1 MVNEF
6 LKMTVVQSELPVD
19 VLILEDYLTTL
30 FSQAFEKLSLEPK
43 LAKVQMSAR
52 PELGQFQCNGAMP
65 LAKQLKKSPIQ
76 IANDIIN
83 QVKDNLIF
91 KDVTGVMPGFI
102 NITLNDN
109 FLADWMN
116 QMLANSR
123 LGCPKTETPQ
133 KVMMDF
139 GGPNVAKPLHIGHIR
154 SPLIGDCLQRVYR
167 FYGDEVLSDVHL
179 GDWGTQMGMLIEEIR
194 KMYPDLPYFDE
205 NFTGTY
211 PIEPPVTVDELS
223 EIYPRS
229 SARCKENENEMEK
242 ARLATAEL
250 QKGRRGYRALWQH
263 FVNVSIAE
271 LKKDYADLD
280 IYFDLWKGE
289 SDVQALID
297 DMVKNC
303 LDNGVAKESQGAII
317 IPVAEDDKTPP
328 LILVKSDGAVMYGT
342 TDLATILERVQD
354 YQAQKII
361 YVVDKRQSLHFKQV
375 FTAAKKAGIAPNTEL
390 IHIGFGTLNG
400 KDGKPFK
407 TRSGGVMRLSTLID
421 EAKTRASLRE
431 QEGLSRN
438 EKEDIINKVAL
449 ATVKFADLSNV
460 YTSDYIFDLDKF
472 SQYEGK
478 TGPYLLYSA
487 VRIKSILRK
496 LNYSVSGTLQY
507 KISKATNGAERNL
520 QLTLTQLPLALQRTY
535 DKCEPHHLCEYAY
548 QVAVQFNKFY
558 SESPIATEENET
570 TQKSRIALCQLTLKQ
585 LILVLELL
593 GIEIPERM

>member
-1 MVNEF
+1 
-6 LKMTVVQSELPVD
+6 MTVTANHTAILENYLTDLFVQAFD
-19 VLILEDYLTTL
+19 VLGFDSR
-30 FSQAFEKLSLEPK
+30 F
-43 LAKVQMSAR
+43 AKVQLSAR
-52 PELGQFQCNGAMP
+52 SELGQFQCNGAMP
-65 LAKQLKKSPIQ
+65 LAKVLKKAPIQ
-76 IANDIIN
+76 IANDIVT
-83 QVKDNLIF
+83 QVQSDKVF
-91 KDVTGVMPGFI
+91 SDVNAVMPGFI
-102 NITLNDN
+102 NITLSDD
-109 FLADWMN
+109 FLARWSNSILKD
-116 QMLANSR
+116 SR
-123 LGCPKTETPQ
+123 LGCPKTTKPL

-139 GGPNVAKPLHIGHIR
+139 GGPNVAKPLHVGHIR

-194 KMYPDLPYFDE
+194 KMHPDLPYFDE
-205 NFTGTY
+205 HHTGEY
-211 PIEPPVTVDELS
+211 PKESPVTVDALS
-223 EIYPRS
+223 EIYPRAS
-229 SARCKENENEMEK
+229 GRCKEDANEMEK

-263 FVNVSIAE
+263 FVDVSIAE
-271 LKKDYADLD
+271 LKKDYGDLG

-289 SDVQALID
+289 SDVQPIID
-297 DMVKNC
+297 HMVADC
-303 LDNGVAKESQGAII
+303 LEQKVAENSQGAII
-317 IPVAEDDKTPP
+317 IPVAENEDDKTPP

-342 TDLATILERVQD
+342 TDLATILERVED

-375 FTAAKKAGIAPNTEL
+375 FAAAKKSSIAPETEL
-390 IHIGFGTLNG
+390 VHIGFGTLNG

-421 EAKTRASLRE
+421 EAKARASLRE
-431 QEGLSRN
+431 QEGLTEA
-438 EKEDIINKVAL
+438 EKADIIEKVAL
-449 ATVKFADLSNV
+449 ATVKFADLANV

-496 LNYSVSGTLQY
+496 LGRNLENVSAD
-507 KISKATNGAERNL
+507 IAKASNDAERNL
-520 QLTLTQLPLALQRTY
+520 QLKLTELPQVLHKTY

-558 SESPIATEENET
+558 AESPIANEENHALKEA
-570 TQKSRIALCQLTLKQ
+570 RIALCQLTLKQ
-585 LILVLELL
+585 LVFVLGLL
-593 GIEIPERM
+593 GIEVPERM

>member
-1 MVNEF
+1 M
-6 LKMTVVQSELPVD
+6 MTVLQSTTKTPV
-19 VLILEDYLTTL
+19 LEDHLTAI
-30 FSQAFEKLSLEPK
+30 FADAFEVLGLDPAY
-43 LAKVQMSAR
+43 AKVQLSAR

-65 LAKQLKKSPIQ
+65 LAKILKKAPIQ
-76 IANDIIN
+76 IANDIVT
-83 QVKDNLIF
+83 QVQNDKLF
-91 KDVTGVMPGFI
+91 SDVSTVMPGFI
-102 NITLNDN
+102 NITLSDA
-109 FLADWMN
+109 FLASW
-116 QMLANSR
+116 ANHMFKDTR
-123 LGCPKTETPQ
+123 LGCPKTAHPLR
-133 KVMMDF
+133 VMMDF
-139 GGPNVAKPLHIGHIR
+139 GGPNVAKPLHVGHIR

-167 FYGDEVLSDVHL
+167 FYGDDVLSDVHL

-205 NFTGTY
+205 TFTGEY
-211 PIEPPVTVDELS
+211 PKISPVTVDELS
-223 EIYPRS
+223 EIYPRAS
-229 SARCKENENEMEK
+229 GRCKEDEIEMGK

-263 FVNVSIAE
+263 FVNVSVAE
-271 LKKDYADLD
+271 LRKDYADLG

-289 SDVQALID
+289 SDVQPIID
-297 DMVKNC
+297 PMVQDYLTGK
-303 LDNGVAKESQGAII
+303 VAESSQGAII
-317 IPVAEDDKTPP
+317 ISGAESDDDKTPP

-342 TDLATILERVQD
+342 TDLATILERVKD

-375 FTAAKKAGIAPNTEL
+375 FAAAKKTGIGKDTEL
-390 IHIGFGTLNG
+390 VHIGFGTLNG

-421 EAKTRASLRE
+421 EAKSRASLRE
-431 QEGLSRN
+431 QEGLSDE
-438 EKEDIINKVAL
+438 EKAEIIDKVAL

-496 LNYSVSGTLQY
+496 LGHQMGDVKSDIVKASNY
-507 KISKATNGAERNL
+507 AERHL
-520 QLTLTQLPLALQRTY
+520 QLKLTELPQVLQKTY

-558 SESPIATEENET
+558 AESPIASEENRVLKEA
-570 TQKSRIALCQLTLKQ
+570 RIALCQLTLKQ
-585 LILVLELL
+585 LVFVLELL
-593 GIEIPERM
+593 GIEVPEKM

>member
-1 MVNEF
+1 MANHTAILENYLTDLF
-6 LKMTVVQSELPVD
+6 VQAFD
-19 VLILEDYLTTL
+19 VLGFDSR
-30 FSQAFEKLSLEPK
+30 F
-43 LAKVQMSAR
+43 AKVQLSAR

-65 LAKQLKKSPIQ
+65 LAKILKKAPIQ
-76 IANDIIN
+76 IANDIVT
-83 QVKDNLIF
+83 QVHSDKVF
-91 KDVTGVMPGFI
+91 SDVNAVMPGFI
-102 NITLNDN
+102 NITLSDD
-109 FLADWMN
+109 FLASWSN
-116 QMLANSR
+116 SMLKDAR
-123 LGCPKTETPQ
+123 LGCPKTTNPL

-139 GGPNVAKPLHIGHIR
+139 GGPNVAKPLHVGHIR

-205 NFTGTY
+205 HYTEEY
-211 PIEPPVTVDELS
+211 PKESPVTVDELS
-223 EIYPRS
+223 EIYPRAS
-229 SARCKENENEMEK
+229 GRCKEDANEMEK
-242 ARLATAEL
+242 ARIATAEL

-263 FVNVSIAE
+263 FVDVSIAE
-271 LKKDYADLD
+271 LKKDYGDLG

-289 SDVQALID
+289 SDVQPIID
-297 DMVKNC
+297 QMVENC
-303 LDNGVAKESQGAII
+303 LKQKVAENSQGAII
-317 IPVAEDDKTPP
+317 IPVAENEDDKTPP

-375 FTAAKKAGIAPNTEL
+375 FAAAKKSNIAPETEL
-390 IHIGFGTLNG
+390 VHIGFGTLNG

-421 EAKTRASLRE
+421 EAKSRASLRE
-431 QEGLSRN
+431 QEGLTEA
-438 EKEDIINKVAL
+438 EKADIIQKVAL
-449 ATVKFADLSNV
+449 ATVKFADLANV

-496 LNYSVSGTLQY
+496 LGRNLENVNTDIG
-507 KISKATNGAERNL
+507 KASNDAERNL
-520 QLTLTQLPLALQRTY
+520 QLKLTELPQVLQRTY
-535 DKCEPHHLCEYAY
+535 DKCEAHHLCEYAY

-558 SESPIATEENET
+558 AESPIANEENNALKEA
-570 TQKSRIALCQLTLKQ
+570 RIALCQLTLKQ
-585 LILVLELL
+585 LVFVLGLL
-593 GIEIPERM
+593 GIEVPERM

>member
-1 MVNEF
+1 
-6 LKMTVVQSELPVD
+6 MTATANHTAILENYLTDLFVQAFD
-19 VLILEDYLTTL
+19 VLGFDSR
-30 FSQAFEKLSLEPK
+30 F
-43 LAKVQMSAR
+43 AKVQLSAR

-65 LAKQLKKSPIQ
+65 LAKILKKAPIQ
-76 IANDIIN
+76 IANDIVT
-83 QVKDNLIF
+83 QVYSDKVF
-91 KDVTGVMPGFI
+91 SDVNAVMPGFI
-102 NITLNDN
+102 NITLSDD
-109 FLADWMN
+109 FLANWSN
-116 QMLANSR
+116 SMLKDSR
-123 LGCPKTETPQ
+123 LGCPKTTNPL

-139 GGPNVAKPLHIGHIR
+139 GGPNVAKPLHVGHIR

-205 NFTGTY
+205 HYTGEY
-211 PIEPPVTVDELS
+211 PKESPVTVDELS
-223 EIYPRS
+223 EIYPRAS
-229 SARCKENENEMEK
+229 GRCKEDANEMEK
-242 ARLATAEL
+242 ARIATAEL

-263 FVNVSIAE
+263 FVDVSIAE
-271 LKKDYADLD
+271 LKKDYGDLG

-289 SDVQALID
+289 SDVQPIIEQ
-297 DMVKNC
+297 MVADC
-303 LDNGVAKESQGAII
+303 LEQKVAENSQGAII
-317 IPVAEDDKTPP
+317 IPVAENEDDKTPP

-375 FTAAKKAGIAPNTEL
+375 FAAAKKSSIAPETEL
-390 IHIGFGTLNG
+390 VHIGFGTLNG

-421 EAKTRASLRE
+421 EAKSRASLRE
-431 QEGLSRN
+431 QEGLTEA
-438 EKEDIINKVAL
+438 EKADIIEKVAL
-449 ATVKFADLSNV
+449 ATVKFADLANV

-496 LNYSVSGTLQY
+496 LGRNLENVNTDIG
-507 KISKATNGAERNL
+507 KASNDAERNL
-520 QLTLTQLPLALQRTY
+520 QLKLTELPQVLQRTY

-558 SESPIATEENET
+558 AESPIANE
-570 TQKSRIALCQLTLKQ
+570 QNNALKEARIALCQLTLKQ
-585 LILVLELL
+585 LIFVLGLL
-593 GIEIPERM
+593 GIEVPERM

>member
-1 MVNEF
+1 
-6 LKMTVVQSELPVD
+6 MTATANHTAILENYLTDLFVQAFD
-19 VLILEDYLTTL
+19 VLGFDSR
-30 FSQAFEKLSLEPK
+30 F
-43 LAKVQMSAR
+43 AKVQLSAR

-65 LAKQLKKSPIQ
+65 LAKTLKKAPIQ
-76 IANDIIN
+76 IANDIVT
-83 QVKDNLIF
+83 QVQSDKVF
-91 KDVTGVMPGFI
+91 SDVNAVMPGFI
-102 NITLNDN
+102 NITLSDD
-109 FLADWMN
+109 FLAGWSN
-116 QMLANSR
+116 RMLKDSR
-123 LGCPKTETPQ
+123 LGCPKTTNPL

-139 GGPNVAKPLHIGHIR
+139 GGPNVAKPLHVGHIR

-194 KMYPDLPYFDE
+194 KVHPNLPYFDE
-205 NFTGTY
+205 HYTGEY
-211 PIEPPVTVDELS
+211 PKESPVTVDELS
-223 EIYPRS
+223 EIYPRAS
-229 SARCKENENEMEK
+229 GRCKEDANEMEK

-263 FVNVSIAE
+263 FVDVSIAE
-271 LKKDYADLD
+271 LKKDYGDLG

-289 SDVQALID
+289 SDVQPIID
-297 DMVKNC
+297 QMVEDC
-303 LDNGVAKESQGAII
+303 LKQKVAENSQGAII
-317 IPVAEDDKTPP
+317 IPVTENEDDKTPP

-342 TDLATILERVQD
+342 TDLATILERVED

-375 FTAAKKAGIAPNTEL
+375 FAAAKKSSIAPETEL
-390 IHIGFGTLNG
+390 VHIGFGTLNG

-421 EAKTRASLRE
+421 EAKSRASLRE
-431 QEGLSRN
+431 QEGLTEA
-438 EKEDIINKVAL
+438 EKADIIEKVAL
-449 ATVKFADLSNV
+449 ATVKFADLANV

-496 LNYSVSGTLQY
+496 LGRNLENVSTD
-507 KISKATNGAERNL
+507 IAKASNDAERNL
-520 QLTLTQLPLALQRTY
+520 QLKLTELPQVLQKTY

-558 SESPIATEENET
+558 AESPIANEENHALKEA
-570 TQKSRIALCQLTLKQ
+570 RIALCQLTLKQ
-585 LILVLELL
+585 LVFVLGLL
-593 GIEIPERM
+593 GIEVPERM

>member
-1 MVNEF
+1 
-6 LKMTVVQSELPVD
+6 MTATANHTAILENYLTDLFVQAFD
-19 VLILEDYLTTL
+19 VLGFDSR
-30 FSQAFEKLSLEPK
+30 F
-43 LAKVQMSAR
+43 AKVQLSAR

-65 LAKQLKKSPIQ
+65 LAKILKKAPIQ
-76 IANDIIN
+76 IADDIVTQMQNDKVFSD
-83 QVKDNLIF
+83 VKA
-91 KDVTGVMPGFI
+91 VMPGFI
-102 NITLNDN
+102 NITLNDD
-109 FLADWMN
+109 FLASWSN
-116 QMLANSR
+116 SMLEDPR
-123 LGCPKTETPQ
+123 LGCPKTTHPL

-139 GGPNVAKPLHIGHIR
+139 GGPNVAKPLHVGHIR

-167 FYGDEVLSDVHL
+167 FYGDDVLSDVHL

-194 KMYPDLPYFDE
+194 KMHPDLPYFDE
-205 NFTGTY
+205 QYTGEY
-211 PIEPPVTVDELS
+211 PKESPVTVDELS
-223 EIYPRS
+223 EIYPRAS
-229 SARCKENENEMEK
+229 GRCKEDANEMEK

-263 FVNVSIAE
+263 FVDVSIAE
-271 LKKDYADLD
+271 LKKDYGDLG

-289 SDVQALID
+289 SDVQPIID
-297 DMVKNC
+297 QMVADC
-303 LDNGVAKESQGAII
+303 LKQKVAENSQGAII
-317 IPVAEDDKTPP
+317 IPVAKNEDDKTPP

-342 TDLATILERVQD
+342 TDLATILERVED

-375 FTAAKKAGIAPNTEL
+375 FAAAKKSSIAPETEL
-390 IHIGFGTLNG
+390 VHIGFGTLNG

-421 EAKTRASLRE
+421 EAKSRASLRE
-431 QEGLSRN
+431 QESLTEV
-438 EKEDIINKVAL
+438 EKADIIEKVAL

-460 YTSDYIFDLDKF
+460 YTSDYVFDLDKF

-496 LNYSVSGTLQY
+496 LGRSLEDASA
-507 KISKATNGAERNL
+507 KIGKASNDAERNL
-520 QLTLTQLPLALQRTY
+520 QLKLTELPQVLQKTY

-558 SESPIATEENET
+558 AESPIANEDNHAL
-570 TQKSRIALCQLTLKQ
+570 KEARIALCQLTLKQ
-585 LILVLELL
+585 LIFVLGLL
-593 GIEIPERM
+593 GIEVPERM

>member
-1 MVNEF
+1 
-6 LKMTVVQSELPVD
+6 MTATANHTAILENYLTDLFVKAFD
-19 VLILEDYLTTL
+19 VLGFDSR
-30 FSQAFEKLSLEPK
+30 F
-43 LAKVQMSAR
+43 AKVQLSAR

-65 LAKQLKKSPIQ
+65 LAKTLKKAPIQ
-76 IANDIIN
+76 IANDIVT
-83 QVKDNLIF
+83 QVQSDKVFSN
-91 KDVTGVMPGFI
+91 VNAVMPGFI
-102 NITLNDN
+102 NITLSDD
-109 FLADWMN
+109 FLASWSN
-116 QMLANSR
+116 NMLKDSR
-123 LGCPKTETPQ
+123 LGCPKTTNPL
-133 KVMMDF
+133 KVMLDF
-139 GGPNVAKPLHIGHIR
+139 GGPNVAKPLHVGHIR

-194 KMYPDLPYFDE
+194 KMHPDLPYFDE
-205 NFTGTY
+205 HYTGEY
-211 PIEPPVTVDELS
+211 PKESPVTVDALS
-223 EIYPRS
+223 EIYPRAS
-229 SARCKENENEMEK
+229 GRCKEDANEMEK

-263 FVNVSIAE
+263 FVDVSIAE
-271 LKKDYADLD
+271 LKKDYGDLG

-289 SDVQALID
+289 SDVQPIID
-297 DMVKNC
+297 QMVADC
-303 LDNGVAKESQGAII
+303 LKQKVAENSQGAII
-317 IPVAEDDKTPP
+317 IPVAENEDDKTPP

-342 TDLATILERVQD
+342 TDLATILERVED

-375 FTAAKKAGIAPNTEL
+375 FAAAKKSSIAPETEL
-390 IHIGFGTLNG
+390 VHIGFGTLNG

-421 EAKTRASLRE
+421 EAKSRASLRE
-431 QEGLSRN
+431 QEGLTEA
-438 EKEDIINKVAL
+438 EKADIIEKVAL
-449 ATVKFADLSNV
+449 ATVKFADLANV

-496 LNYSVSGTLQY
+496 LGRGLDDVGTDVA
-507 KISKATNGAERNL
+507 KASNDAERNL
-520 QLTLTQLPLALQRTY
+520 QLKLTELPQVLQKTY

-558 SESPIATEENET
+558 AESPIANEEDHALKEA
-570 TQKSRIALCQLTLKQ
+570 RIALCQLTLKQ
-585 LILVLELL
+585 LVFVLGLL
-593 GIEIPERM
+593 GIEVPERM